1 MHVQIGGKEN
11 GKVLDV
17 IKIKHVCALR
27 LKLKEAFPKITVYNP
42 RIDH

>member
-17 IKIKHVCALR
+17 IKIKHVCALNS
-27 LKLKEAFPKITVYNP
+27 KKPSKK
-42 RIDH
+42 